1 MVKSSN
7 DLVNG
12 TFAVVVGDLFSNGV
26 QHSMPWL
33 VAMTLVVV
41 VDLLTGLRKC
51 WMIGEPIRWSK
62 GYRATLS
69 KLVCYWAFACGAV
82 MVQEACD
89 NAYPIAMW
97 ACLSVIAIEG
107 VSIVGNILKPH
118 GVDIN
123 IVNLIKAIGK
133 KHDVDL
139 DKVVTKKKK
148 VGGK

>member
-1 MVKSSN
+1 MVRTSN

-26 QHSMPWL
+26 QHTMPWL

-51 WMIGEPIRWSK
+51 WMLGDAIRWSK

-118 GVDIN
+118 GIDIN
-123 IVNLIKAIGK
+123 IANLIKAIGK

-139 DKVVTKKKK
+139 DKVVKKKK

>member
-1 MVKSSN
+1 MKSSN

>member
-1 MVKSSN
+1 MVRTSN

-12 TFAVVVGDLFSNGV
+12 TFTVIVGNLFSNGV
-26 QHSMPWL
+26 QHTMPWL

-51 WMIGEPIRWSK
+51 WMLGDDIRWSK

-82 MVQEACD
+82 MVQEACN
-89 NAYPIAMW
+89 NAYNIAMW

-107 VSIVGNILKPH
+107 ISIIGNILKPH
-118 GVDIN
+118 GYTIN
-123 IVNLIKAIGK
+123 LQALAKSIGK
-133 KHDVDL
+133 RYGVDT
-139 DKVVTKKKK
+139 DGVIRKTKKK
-148 VGGK
+148 

>member
-1 MVKSSN
+1 MKN
-7 DLVNG
+7 NFVNG
-12 TFAVVVGDLFSNGV
+12 TFTVIVGDWFSNGV
-26 QHSMPWL
+26 QHTMPWL
-33 VAMTLVVV
+33 IAMTLVVV

-51 WMIGEPIRWSK
+51 WMLGIDIRWSK

-107 VSIVGNILKPH
+107 ISIAGNILKPH
-118 GVDIN
+118 GYTIN
-123 IVNLIKAIGK
+123 LQALAKNIGK
-133 KHDVDL
+133 RYGVDT
-139 DKVVTKKKK
+139 DGVIKKTKKK
-148 VGGK
+148 

>member
-1 MVKSSN
+1 MVKTSN
-7 DLVNG
+7 DFVNG
-12 TFAVVVGDLFSNGV
+12 TFAVVVGDLFSHGV
-26 QHSMPWL
+26 QHTMPWL
-33 VAMTLVVV
+33 VAMTLVVLA
-41 VDLLTGLRKC
+41 DLLTGLRKC
-51 WMIGEPIRWSK
+51 WMLGDAIRWSK

-118 GVDIN
+118 GIDIN
-123 IVNLIKAIGK
+123 IANLIKAIGK

-139 DKVVTKKKK
+139 DKVVKKKK